1 MYLDE
6 LDEFDVITSRE
17 ISSRVL
23 PRIDDSQGSGGT
35 RRGEM
40 PRGEKERS
48 GGKIPFLDRA
58 VRLISVAIIPSFRP
72 FVRSLRY
79 KLTSLVGDILG

>member
-1 MYLDE
+1 
-6 LDEFDVITSRE
+6 
-17 ISSRVL
+17 
-23 PRIDDSQGSGGT
+23 
-35 RRGEM
+35 M